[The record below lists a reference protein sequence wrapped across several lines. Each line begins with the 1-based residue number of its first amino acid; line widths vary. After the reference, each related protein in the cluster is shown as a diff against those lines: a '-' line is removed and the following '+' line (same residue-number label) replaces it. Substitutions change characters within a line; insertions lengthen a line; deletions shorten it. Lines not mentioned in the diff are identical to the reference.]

1 MMMTAHPSRALFSHI
16 RALAVA
22 LVVLGAACMA
32 HAASAHAAFGIAGFD
47 GQVTRDASGAP
58 QAQAG
63 AHPYEASTTIT
74 FNSHTSGFF
83 TVLPDTDV
91 EHIRVDLPAGFIGDP
106 SATPVRCTEAQLMN
120 ATCPASS
127 QVGITALTLGSFFP
141 VQVYGN
147 VYNMEPPPGSPAS
160 FAFLALGVP
169 VHLNARV
176 RTEGDYGVTVDVN
189 HVNQGV
195 PLLKSSLTLWGVPA
209 DPSHDPYRGSC
220 LSQDFGT
227 SLGNCPTDAPR
238 KPFLTNPTDCSTG
251 PVRTHLWVRSW
262 TGETDTSFFDTHLP
276 PPNQATLV
284 GPEGCELLDFDPS
297 LTMRPTTSAAGSPS
311 GYTVDLNLPQND
323 NPDGLAEAHLKK
335 AVVTLPAGVTISPS
349 AADGLQGCSD
359 SQIALKS
366 SGDPACPDASKIGSV
381 QIKTPLLSDPM
392 DGDVYLGTQ
401 VSDDPASGKMYRIF
415 LVAKGPG
422 VLVKLPGS
430 IVPDPNTGQ
439 LTATFDNNP
448 QLPFSSLHLE
458 FKGGPRAALVN
469 PTTCG
474 TKTTTAEL
482 SSWSGK
488 TVTSSSSFEIT
499 GCGDANTF
507 APGFTAGSANPA
519 AGRFSPFVVG
529 FTRSDADKEFQG
541 LTVKLPRGLLAKVKG
556 VPLCPDAQAAAGTC
570 DPASRVGSAT
580 VGAGPGASPFFLTN
594 QPVYLTGPY
603 KGGPYGLA
611 VVIRAVAGPFDLGTV
626 VVRQSVRVDPN
637 DASLTVVSDPFPTI
651 LKGVPLKIRR
661 VDVNVDRPGFTTT
674 PTSCAAQQVT
684 GTLSAVD
691 GTTAAVASRYQ
702 AADCASLPFRPKMA
716 MRLTNKSQTT
726 DGKHPGL
733 DVLVTQGAGQ
743 ANLKK
748 AVVALPLSLALD
760 PANSQ
765 SDALCSFTDGLN
777 VRCPVSSE
785 IGTAEAVSPL
795 LNKPLYGKVY
805 LVKGLR
811 LNRKGQLIRTL
822 PTLLIPLRG
831 EINLD
836 LRATSEVDSEGRLV
850 TTFANIPD
858 AALSGFRLQL
868 RGGKKGILVVTGKQN
883 LCRGTQVADVQ
894 TDGQNGKARDFAVT
908 MQTPCANPKARAA
921 KHARKKR

>member
-811 LNRKGQLIRTL
+811 LNKKGQLIRTL

-883 LCRGTQVADVQ
+883 LCRGKQVADVQ

-908 MQTPCANPKARAA
+908 MQTPCANAKAV